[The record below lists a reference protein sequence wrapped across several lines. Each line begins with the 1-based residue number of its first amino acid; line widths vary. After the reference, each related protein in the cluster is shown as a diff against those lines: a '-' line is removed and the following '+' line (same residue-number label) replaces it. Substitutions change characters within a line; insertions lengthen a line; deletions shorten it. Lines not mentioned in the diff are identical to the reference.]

1 MAQIDWQSIMSGN
14 SQPKKRYSGANIKFF
29 FAYNENKEKS
39 LAQGRPIF
47 DEIPSIS
54 IQWPGMDETVR
65 KIEPQDMAEYPE
77 LYARFKAG
85 SDPVSE
91 GSPLAEW
98 PLMTGSAMRE
108 LQYLG
113 FKTVEQLAA
122 ASDEVKRKLGPLSK
136 FVKLAKDW
144 LDAAQSDQ
152 GEVVK
157 FKQLLDVE
165 TSRRKALEQKVEL
178 LLQRVEANEGIDL
191 RDQRKEVIRSTQ
203 ALATPVE
210 ALEEG
215 IIEAEDE
222 RSETQEVRR
231 RGRPRKV

>member
-1 MAQIDWQSIMSGN
+1 MAQIDWQSIMNGN

-39 LAQGRPIF
+39 LKEGRPIF

-65 KIEPQDMAEYPE
+65 RIEPQDMQEYPE

-85 SDPVSE
+85 SEPVAE
-91 GSPLAEW
+91 GSPIAEW

-113 FKTVEQLAA
+113 FKTIEQLAS

-144 LDAAQSDQ
+144 IDAAKSDQ

-165 TSRRKALEQKVEL
+165 TARRKQLEHKVEL

-191 RDQRKEVIRSTQ
+191 RERRKEVI
-203 ALATPVE
+203 PPPE

-215 IIEAEDE
+215 IIEAQDE
-222 RSETQEVRR
+222 RAEIQEVRR
-231 RGRPRKV
+231 RGRPKKV

>member
-1 MAQIDWQSIMSGN
+1 MAQVDWQSIMSGN

-29 FAYNENKEKS
+29 YAYNENREKTLKE
-39 LAQGRPIF
+39 GRPIF

-65 KIEPQDMAEYPE
+65 RIEPQDMHDYPE

-85 SDPVSE
+85 SEPVTE
-91 GSPLAEW
+91 GTPLAEW
-98 PLMTGSAMRE
+98 AMMSGSAMRE

-122 ASDEVKRKLGPLSK
+122 ATDDVKRKLGPLSQ

-144 LDAAQSDQ
+144 LAAANSTQND
-152 GEVVK
+152 VAK
-157 FKQLLDVE
+157 MKQQLE
-165 TSRRKALEQKVEL
+165 KAEARAAALEHKLEL
-178 LLQRVEANEGIDL
+178 FMQRVEANEGTDL
-191 RDQRKEVIRSTQ
+191 RPQRKAFAE
-203 ALATPVE
+203 E
-210 ALEEG
+210 AMNDG
-215 IIEAEDE
+215 FEDE
-222 RSETQEVRR
+222 ESEEPAKR

>member
-14 SQPKKRYSGANIKFF
+14 SQPKKRFSGANIKFF
-29 FAYNENKEKS
+29 YAYNENREKS
-39 LAQGRPIF
+39 LKEGRPIF

-65 KIEPQDMAEYPE
+65 RIEPQDIQDYPE

-85 SDPVSE
+85 SEPVFE
-91 GSPLAEW
+91 GTPISEW
-98 PLMTGSAMRE
+98 PQMTGSAMRE

-113 FKTVEQLAA
+113 FKTIEQLSVAT
-122 ASDEVKRKLGPLSK
+122 DEAKRKLGPLSK

-152 GEVVK
+152 NEVVK
-157 FKQLLDVE
+157 LRQLLERE
-165 TSRRKALEQKVEL
+165 TTKRQSLEEKLEL

-191 RDQRKEVIRSTQ
+191 RAKRKEVIQSI
-203 ALATPVE
+203 PDE

-215 IIEAEDE
+215 IIEAQDE
-222 RSETQEVRR
+222 LESAPRT